1 MEGDDDD
8 VEAGQ
13 GDVEAGGQDLS
24 DSDNNNNDRCDAF
37 QMLGAFWRLRGDV
50 IGMIF
55 RSKNGCE
62 TAGSAGNDTEEEEV
76 PGRELPSQGQGG
88 CDYEVQGG
96 CEVQGSI
103 QDKKG
108 LVNVF
113 NLSLCRLL

>member
-1 MEGDDDD
+1 MICGKT
-8 VEAGQ
+8 GL
-13 GDVEAGGQDLS
+13 GYDLS
-24 DSDNNNNDRCDAF
+24 KASPVLQSSFLSIVVDVDSN
-37 QMLGAFWRLRGDV
+37 V